1 MVQPFLSVL
10 HILACACLVPY
21 RPIDV
26 FTQEQEVGQKF
37 VSSSSFSGAC
47 VLSFFCFF
55 LLPHCKRPKCAGG
68 WLAHISHSC
77 TRRTNKCTRECILV
91 NISFEKHTFLSKK
104 RDCFGRE
111 RGKGVVCL

>member
-1 MVQPFLSVL
+1 MVQPFLSIL

-47 VLSFFCFF
+47 VLSFFVVVF
-55 LLPHCKRPKCAGG
+55 LAASL
-68 WLAHISHSC
+68 
-77 TRRTNKCTRECILV
+77 
-91 NISFEKHTFLSKK
+91 
-104 RDCFGRE
+104 
-111 RGKGVVCL
+111 